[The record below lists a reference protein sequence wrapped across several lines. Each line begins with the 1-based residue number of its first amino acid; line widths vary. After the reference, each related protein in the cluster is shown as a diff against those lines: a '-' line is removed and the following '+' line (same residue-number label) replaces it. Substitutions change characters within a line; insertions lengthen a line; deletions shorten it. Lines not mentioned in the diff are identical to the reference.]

1 MNKVK
6 KITELE
12 KKKMYKAICNKDRNS
27 LANIIINLYINRG
40 VEVPDKIHIC
50 NPLGN
55 NDGSIFDEN
64 TSDVY
69 NWLKNNRDRELVII
83 NDDVYKLYYERYY
96 NKWDDFVDYN
106 LTMEYIG
113 KISK

>member
-1 MNKVK
+1 MNKVE
-6 KITELE
+6 KITESE
-12 KKKMYKAICNKDRNS
+12 KKKMYKAIRNKDRNS
-27 LANIIINLYINRG
+27 LANTIIKLYINRG
-40 VEVPDKIHIC
+40 IEVPNKISIC

-55 NDGSIFDEN
+55 NNGSIFDDN